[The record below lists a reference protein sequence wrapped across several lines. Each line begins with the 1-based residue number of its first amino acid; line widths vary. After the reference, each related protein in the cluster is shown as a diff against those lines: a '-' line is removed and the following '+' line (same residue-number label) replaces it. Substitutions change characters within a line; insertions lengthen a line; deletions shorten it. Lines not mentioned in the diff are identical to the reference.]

1 MPLLL
6 SPAGSPAALKSAIN
20 AGADEVYLG
29 GSDFN
34 ARMNASNFDRD
45 ALIKAGKLCRASN
58 VGLHI
63 TLNTLIY
70 DREFAAV
77 LDYVDFLANSVQPDA
92 LIVQDLGLAC
102 AIRERFPEL
111 PLHASTQ
118 MRIHSYLDA
127 EFLKSLGFTR
137 AVLARELPREDI
149 AKFVKT
155 GLETEIFAHG
165 AICVSE
171 SGGCLMSSVIGG
183 RSGNRGECAQPC
195 RLPYKCQNRF
205 PLSTKDMCL
214 APHIKEISDMGVT
227 SIKLEGRMKSPEY
240 VGIVTS
246 VYRRLIDQ
254 NRNATDK
261 EIKLLSDV
269 FSRSGF
275 TDGYFVSKIN
285 RDMFGVRREEDKKIS
300 QAVNYR
306 VESAGRRVP
315 REKTAADTTFI
326 LPERDESKTFPPS
339 KQKGLVLR
347 FEGKLPSRA
356 FLEKHFD
363 SVARIDVP
371 LFACGDER
379 LKGLYEKISVVLP
392 RSIFVNEVEK
402 VEKQLKTAYELG
414 IRHATISSLNQIKI
428 CEGFYLHGDYCF
440 NVVNRETVAFLE
452 KHSFSS
458 LMLSPETEGAFV
470 RQSRC
475 ALEYIGYGR
484 TPLMY
489 TRTCIIGNIKGCP
502 YAENNICKAPDNKKN
517 CFAELTDR
525 TGARFPIIGGVNH
538 TNTIY
543 NSQIGYRLDRRSKLK
558 KSGVG
563 LMTLMFTI
571 ETEGEMEYVLSIAQ
585 SGEKPNFDFTRR

>member
-6 SPAGSPAALKSAIN
+6 SPAGSPAALKTAIN
-20 AGADEVYLG
+20 AGADEIYLG

-34 ARMNASNFDRD
+34 ARMNASNFDRA
-45 ALIKAGKLCRASN
+45 ALVKAGKLCRLAN

-70 DREFAAV
+70 DREFASV
-77 LDYVDFLANSVQPDA
+77 LEYVDFLANDVAPDA
-92 LIVQDLGLAC
+92 LIIQDLGLAC
-102 AIRERFPEL
+102 AIRERFPSL
-111 PLHASTQ
+111 ALHASTQ

-127 EFLKSLGFTR
+127 EFLKSMGFTR
-137 AVLARELPREDI
+137 AVLARELPKEDI
-149 AKFVKT
+149 KRFVET

-214 APHIKEISDMGVT
+214 ANHIKDIADIGVT

-246 VYRRLIDQ
+246 IYRRLIDE
-254 NRNATDK
+254 NRNADAK
-261 EIKLLSDV
+261 EIKLLSDA

-275 TDGYFVSKIN
+275 TDGYFTSRIN
-285 RDMFGVRREEDKKIS
+285 RDMFGIRRDEDKKSS
-300 QAVNYR
+300 QNLSYR
-306 VESAGRRVP
+306 PALAEKRP
-315 REKTAADTTFI
+315 KREAIKEDLPFI
-326 LPERDESKTFPPS
+326 LPERDENKTFPPS
-339 KQKGLVLR
+339 KQKGFVLR
-347 FEGKLPSRA
+347 FEGKLPSKR
-356 FLEKHFD
+356 FFD
-363 SVARIDVP
+363 KYSDIVSRIDVP
-371 LFACGDER
+371 LARCGDDC
-379 LKGLYEKISVVLP
+379 LKGLYEKISVVMP
-392 RSIFVNEVEK
+392 RSIFSNEIERVKAKLEK
-402 VEKQLKTAYELG
+402 AYDLG
-414 IRHATISSLNQIKI
+414 IRHATISSLNQIKL
-428 CEGFYLHGDYCF
+428 CEGFYIHGDYSF
-440 NVVNRETVAFLE
+440 NVVNRETLSFLE

-458 LMLSPETEGAFV
+458 VMLSPETDGSFV

-489 TRTCIIGNIKGCP
+489 TRTCIIANVKGCP
-502 YAENNICKAPDNKKN
+502 LAENNICKAPENKRV

-525 TGARFPIIGGVNH
+525 TGAKFPILGNYNH

-543 NSQIGYRLDRRSKLK
+543 NSLVGYRLDRKAKLK

-563 LMTLMFTI
+563 LITIMFVS
-571 ETEGEMEYVLSIAQ
+571 ETEVEMEKVLSLAQ
-585 SGEKPNFDFTRR
+585 TNGKPDFEFTRR